1 MSSAAAAAGQI
12 KQIVAAFEDATI
24 DAAEFDHE
32 AHLLV
37 GWRFLQ
43 EQSLVDAIRRFTA
56 ALKRLTQ
63 KLGVPGKY
71 HETITCFYLI
81 KIAERC
87 TGKAATDWSAFKD
100 ANPDLFARN
109 PSLIRQ
115 YYSESLLASEDARQA
130 FVLPDLGVCVAE
142 NIPTA

>member
-1 MSSAAAAAGQI
+1 MSGASVADGQI
-12 KQIVAAFEDATI
+12 EQIVAAFEDASI

-43 EQSLVDAIRRFTA
+43 EQSLVDAIRRFTT

-87 TGKAATDWSAFKD
+87 AGQAASDWPTFKD
-100 ANPDLFARN
+100 ANPDLFTRN

-115 YYSESLLASEDARQA
+115 YYSKSLLASEDARRA
-130 FVLPDLGVCVAE
+130 FVLPDLGLK
-142 NIPTA
+142 I

>member
-1 MSSAAAAAGQI
+1 MSSTAAADRRIEQR
-12 KQIVAAFEDATI
+12 VAAFENATI
-24 DAAEFDHE
+24 DARDFDHE

-43 EQSLVDAIRRFTA
+43 EQSLLDAINRFSA
-56 ALKRLTQ
+56 ALKRLTR
-63 KLGVPGKY
+63 KLEVPVKY

-87 TGKAATDWSAFKD
+87 AGQAATDWPAFKD

-115 YYSESLLASEDARQA
+115 YYSESLLESEHARQA
-130 FVLPDLGVCVAE
+130 FVLPDLGPK
-142 NIPTA
+142 I

>member
-1 MSSAAAAAGQI
+1 MSSTAAADRRIEQR
-12 KQIVAAFEDATI
+12 VAAFENATI
-24 DAAEFDHE
+24 DARDFDHE

-43 EQSLVDAIRRFTA
+43 EQSLLDAINRFSA
-56 ALKRLTQ
+56 ALKRLTR
-63 KLGVPGKY
+63 KLEVPDKY

-87 TGKAATDWSAFKD
+87 AGQAATDWPAFKD

-115 YYSESLLASEDARQA
+115 YYSESLLESEHARQA
-130 FVLPDLGVCVAE
+130 FVLPDLGPK
-142 NIPTA
+142 I

>member
-1 MSSAAAAAGQI
+1 MSSTALADRRIEQL
-12 KQIVAAFEDATI
+12 VAAFENATI
-24 DAAEFDHE
+24 DARDFDHE

-43 EQSLVDAIRRFTA
+43 DQSLLDAIKRFSA
-56 ALKRLTQ
+56 ALKRLTR
-63 KLGVPGKY
+63 KLEVPGKY
-71 HETITCFYLI
+71 HKTITWFYLI

-87 TGKAATDWSAFKD
+87 TGQTATNWPVFKD

-115 YYSESLLASEDARQA
+115 YYSKSLLASEDARRA
-130 FVLPDLGVCVAE
+130 FVLPDLGLK
-142 NIPTA
+142 I